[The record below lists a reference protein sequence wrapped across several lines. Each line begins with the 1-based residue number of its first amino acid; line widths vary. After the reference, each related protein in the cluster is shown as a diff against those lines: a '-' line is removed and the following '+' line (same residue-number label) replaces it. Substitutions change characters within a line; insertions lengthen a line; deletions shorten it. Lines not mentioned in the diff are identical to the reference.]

1 MSQTMPMKSNGEP
14 KLCAT
19 GVAGM
24 DHVLGG
30 GFPPHR
36 LYLLEGDPGVGKTTL
51 ALQFLRQGVKEGD
64 VGLYITLSETKEELK
79 AVARSHGWTLDDFH
93 VFELAAIE
101 QQLKDVSDTTFY
113 QPSELELNRTT
124 KVLTDEVERLK
135 PARVVF
141 DSLSE
146 LRLLAETPLR
156 HRRQILSLK
165 QFFGGRQC
173 TVLLLD
179 DRTTPANRDAQVQ
192 SIAHGVIS
200 LEKTSPVY
208 GVARRTL
215 NVVKLRGV
223 EFKEGYHDMVI
234 KRGGVVLF
242 PRLVASEHRVRFQK
256 ELFKSGIAGLDT
268 LLGGGLHRGTSTML
282 MGPPGTGKS
291 TLALKYGFEAARAG
305 EGVSFFIFDETR
317 ATLVERGAEMGLDI
331 QPHLDSGRV
340 KIEEIDPAEISP
352 GELMSR
358 IRESV
363 EGSHSRMI
371 VLDSVNG
378 YLNAMPEERFL
389 SLQLHEL
396 LSYLNHK
403 GVITLMVLAQQGMVG
418 SMQSPVD
425 LTYLADTVVM
435 LRYFETEGLVK
446 QAISVVKK
454 RSGKHE
460 RALREYSLDEKGIH
474 VGEPLRQFHGVLSGI
489 PWLVERPENRAA
501 LANAKMI

>member
-1 MSQTMPMKSNGEP
+1 MPRKSESEI

-19 GVAGM
+19 GVEGM

-30 GFPPHR
+30 GLPPHR
-36 LYLLEGDPGVGKTTL
+36 MYLLEGDPGVGKTTL
-51 ALQFLRQGVKEGD
+51 ALQFLRQGTQDGES
-64 VGLYITLSETKEELK
+64 GLYITLSETKDELR
-79 AVARSHGWTLDDFH
+79 AVATSHGWTLDDFE

-165 QFFGGRQC
+165 QFFGGRKC

-179 DRTTPANRDAQVQ
+179 DRTTPTNRDAQVQ

-200 LEKTSPVY
+200 LEKNSPAY

-223 EFKEGYHDMVI
+223 EFKEGFHDMVI
-234 KRGGVVLF
+234 KRGGVVVF
-242 PRLVASEHRVRFQK
+242 PRLVASEHRGRFKK
-256 ELFKSGIAGLDT
+256 ELFKSGISGLDT

-291 TLALKYGFEAARAG
+291 TLALKYGYELARQGEA
-305 EGVSFFIFDETR
+305 VSFFIFDETLS
-317 ATLVERGAEMGLDI
+317 TMVDRGAEMGINI
-331 QPHLDSGRV
+331 QPFIESGLV
-340 KIEEIDPAEISP
+340 KVEEIDPAEISP

-358 IRESV
+358 IRVAV
-363 EGSHSRMI
+363 EERNSRMI
-371 VLDSVNG
+371 ILDSVNG

-403 GVITLMVLAQQGMVG
+403 GVITLMVLAQQGLIG

-425 LTYLADTVVM
+425 LTYLADTIMM
-435 LRYFETEGLVK
+435 LRFFEAQGEVK
-446 QAISVVKK
+446 QAISVIKK
-454 RSGKHE
+454 RSGRHE
-460 RALREYSLDEKGIH
+460 RALREYSLEPDGIH

-489 PWLVERPENRAA
+489 PQLMGRAENFPGESPG
-501 LANAKMI
+501 K